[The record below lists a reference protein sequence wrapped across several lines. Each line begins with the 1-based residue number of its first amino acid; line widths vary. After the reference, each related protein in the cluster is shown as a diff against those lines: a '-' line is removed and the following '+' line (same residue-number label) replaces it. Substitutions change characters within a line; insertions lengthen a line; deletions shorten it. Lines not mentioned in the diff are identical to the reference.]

1 MYEEIVPVSVL
12 STGIKLNTTIC
23 SAKNDRIN
31 TNLDPREF
39 LPSIGFYDL
48 LVIIAIT

>member
-1 MYEEIVPVSVL
+1 MVPVFVL
-12 STGIKLNTTIC
+12 NTGTKLNTTIF

-39 LPSIGFYDL
+39 LLSIGSYNC
-48 LVIIAIT
+48 LVITASTL